1 MLTKPQNSVLESHP
15 RGYPRFSALL
25 AIDPSFSNLRRFAHI
40 RMRILLEKQD
50 EIVVLEEELARIDR
64 DETCNLYLAS
74 RRTDKNTGRREV
86 IENLGKKIAEYGLP
100 SFFHKFAASKAYG

>member
-1 MLTKPQNSVLESHP
+1 
-15 RGYPRFSALL
+15 
-25 AIDPSFSNLRRFAHI
+25 
-40 RMRILLEKQD
+40 MRILLEKQD

-86 IENLGKKIAEYGLP
+86 IENFGKKIAEYGLP
-100 SFFHKFAASKAYG
+100 SVCRRFAASKADG